1 MRSLRQQEQQ
11 RFLRLNFVLSWRMFF
26 ATERKVS
33 LKGGGAARKVR
44 VYASHPF
51 GSFHVDARI
60 PRLYITHGSMPHNES
75 SSTMFRIGFVLI
87 LLVCLGVIRVSGLGL
102 RSAPRDAAAPS
113 AEASRTPSSLAQAI
127 EHIQTGIDVLEQQNF
142 APLRGK
148 RVGLVTN
155 QTGVDSQGRRTIDV
169 LAHADGVKLVAL
181 FSPEHGI
188 AGQLDTANVANA
200 TDAATGLKILS
211 LYGATRRPTDEMF
224 QGLDAL
230 VFDIQGAGVRF
241 YTFITTMGYCMEA
254 AAKHKIPFFVLD
266 RPDPLG
272 GEKIQGPML
281 DPSRISFVGYF
292 RLPVIYG
299 MTFGELAQMF
309 NAENKLSLELHV
321 VAMKNWRRS
330 QTFDQTGLTW
340 IPPSP
345 NLRTLNE
352 AFLYP
357 GVEILQP
364 AGVSVGRGTD
374 APFEQFGAPW
384 IRSDVLLNSL
394 NAKQVPGVRFTAASF
409 TPNGG
414 LYKGEACA
422 GVKLEITD
430 GATFDSMRTGLEIA
444 DSLHRLNPERFEV
457 TKLMDLLGSQTTVD
471 AVIAFQPPVGIIAS
485 WADDLAQFRTLRAKY
500 LLYN

>member
-1 MRSLRQQEQQ
+1 
-11 RFLRLNFVLSWRMFF
+11 
-26 ATERKVS
+26 
-33 LKGGGAARKVR
+33 
-44 VYASHPF
+44 
-51 GSFHVDARI
+51 
-60 PRLYITHGSMPHNES
+60 MPHNES
-75 SSTMFRIGFVLI
+75 SPIMFRIGFFLI
-87 LLVCLGVIRVSGLGL
+87 LLALIGVTGVGRLVLGPTHG
-102 RSAPRDAAAPS
+102 D
-113 AEASRTPSSLAQAI
+113 SRPAVPAQAA
-127 EHIQTGIDVLEQQNF
+127 EHTKTGIDVLEEQNF

-148 RVGLVTN
+148 RIGLISN

-169 LAHADGVKLVAL
+169 LAHAPGVKLIAL

-188 AGQLDTANVANA
+188 AGKLDTATIGNA
-200 TDAATGLKILS
+200 TDAVTGLKIYS
-211 LYGATRRPTDEMF
+211 LYGDTRRPTDQML

-254 AAKHKIPFFVLD
+254 AAKHKISFFVLD

-272 GEKIQGPML
+272 GEKIEGPML

-292 RLPVIYG
+292 RLPVVYA
-299 MTFGELAQMF
+299 MTLGELARMF
-309 NAENKLSLELHV
+309 STENKMGLDLHV
-321 VAMKNWRRS
+321 IAMKNWRRS
-330 QTFDQTGLTW
+330 QTYDETGLAW

-374 APFEQFGAPW
+374 APFEQLGAPW
-384 IRSDVLLNSL
+384 IHSDVLLNSL
-394 NAKQVPGVRFTAASF
+394 NSRQIPGVSFAAASF
-409 TPNGG
+409 TPSDG

-430 GATFDSMRTGLEIA
+430 RGVFDSIRVGLEIA
-444 DSLHRLNPERFEV
+444 DAIHRLYPERFQV
-457 TKLMDLLGSQTTVD
+457 TKLMDLLASQTTVD
-471 AVIAFQPPVGIIAS
+471 ALIAYQPPGSIIAS
-485 WADDLAQFRTLRAKY
+485 WADDLAQFRAERAKY
-500 LLYN
+500 LIYE

>member
-1 MRSLRQQEQQ
+1 MRNLQQLDQQRQQV
-11 RFLRLNFVLSWRMFF
+11 LRRSSVLSWRRFF
-26 ATERKVS
+26 ATGRRVS
-33 LKGGGAARKVR
+33 LKGAGAARKVR

-51 GSFHVDARI
+51 GTFHVDARI
-60 PRLYITHGSMPHNES
+60 PRLYITHGRMAHNES
-75 SSTMFRIGFVLI
+75 SSIMFRIGFVPI
-87 LLVCLGVIRVSGLGL
+87 LLVSACIVVIGTVAL
-102 RSAPRDAAAPS
+102 RPAPRDS
-113 AEASRTPSSLAQAI
+113 AVSTSPPAQTAERTL
-127 EHIQTGIDVLEQQNF
+127 TGIDVLEEQNF

-148 RVGLVTN
+148 RVGLITN

-169 LAHADGVKLVAL
+169 LAHADGLKLVAL

-188 AGQLDTANVANA
+188 TGQLDTANVANA
-200 TDAATGLKILS
+200 TDGATGLKIYS
-211 LYGATRRPTDEMF
+211 LYGDTRRPSDQML

-241 YTFITTMGYCMEA
+241 YTFITTMGYCMEV
-254 AAKHKIPFFVLD
+254 AAKHKIEFFVLD

-299 MTFGELAQMF
+299 MTFGELAKMF
-309 NAENKLSLELHV
+309 NAENNLSLDLHV
-321 VAMKNWRRS
+321 IAMKNWRRS
-330 QTFDQTGLTW
+330 ETFDQTGLTW

-352 AFLYP
+352 ASLYP
-357 GVEILQP
+357 GIEILQA
-364 AGVSVGRGTD
+364 AGISVGRGTD
-374 APFEQFGAPW
+374 APFEQLGAPW
-384 IRSDVLLNSL
+384 IHSDVLLNSL
-394 NAKQVPGVRFTAASF
+394 NAKQVPGMRFSAASF
-409 TPNGG
+409 TPSDG
-414 LYKGEACA
+414 LYKGEACG

-430 GATFDSMRTGLEIA
+430 RAAFNSVRSGLEIA
-444 DSLHRLNPERFEV
+444 DSLHRLYPERFQI
-457 TKLMDLLGSQTTVD
+457 TKLMDLLASQTTVD
-471 AVIAFQPPVGIIAS
+471 ALIAYQPPAAIVAS

>member
-1 MRSLRQQEQQ
+1 
-11 RFLRLNFVLSWRMFF
+11 
-26 ATERKVS
+26 
-33 LKGGGAARKVR
+33 
-44 VYASHPF
+44 
-51 GSFHVDARI
+51 
-60 PRLYITHGSMPHNES
+60 MPHNES
-75 SSTMFRIGFVLI
+75 SPIMFRIGFVVI
-87 LLVCLGVIRVSGLGL
+87 LLVFGAVIDVSSVAT
-102 RSAPRDAAAPS
+102 RATHSD
-113 AEASRTPSSLAQAI
+113 SSPATLAQSVD
-127 EHIQTGIDVLEQQNF
+127 HTKTGIDVLEEQNF

-148 RVGLVTN
+148 RVGLITN
-155 QTGVDSQGRRTIDV
+155 QTGVDAQGRRTIDV

-200 TDAATGLKILS
+200 TDAATGLKIFS
-211 LYGATRRPTDEMF
+211 LYGDTRRPTDQML

-272 GEKIQGPML
+272 GEKIEGPML

-292 RLPVIYG
+292 RLPVVYA
-299 MTFGELAQMF
+299 MTLGELAQMF
-309 NAENKLSLELHV
+309 NAENKLGLDLHV
-321 VAMKNWRRS
+321 IAMKNWRRS

-357 GVEILQP
+357 GVEILQA

-374 APFEQFGAPW
+374 APFEQLGAPW
-384 IRSDVLLNSL
+384 IHSDVLLNSL
-394 NAKQVPGVRFTAASF
+394 TPRQVPGVTFAAASF
-409 TPNGG
+409 TPNDG

-422 GVKLEITD
+422 GVKLTITD
-430 GATFDSMRTGLEIA
+430 REAFDSIRTGLEIA
-444 DSLHRLNPERFEV
+444 DALHRLYPERFEV
-457 TKLMDLLGSQTTVD
+457 TKLMDLLASQTTVD
-471 AVIAFQPPVGIIAS
+471 ALIAYQAPASIIVS
-485 WADDLAQFRTLRAKY
+485 WDSDLAEFRALRAKY

>member
-1 MRSLRQQEQQ
+1 M
-11 RFLRLNFVLSWRMFF
+11 V
-26 ATERKVS
+26 
-33 LKGGGAARKVR
+33 
-44 VYASHPF
+44 
-51 GSFHVDARI
+51 
-60 PRLYITHGSMPHNES
+60 HNES
-75 SSTMFRIGFVLI
+75 SPTMFRIGFVLI
-87 LLVCLGVIRVSGLGL
+87 VLVFAGAIGV
-102 RSAPRDAAAPS
+102 
-113 AEASRTPSSLAQAI
+113 SSLALRPVPRDSASPAPPRAAV
-127 EHIQTGIDVLEQQNF
+127 HTKSGIDILEEQNF
-142 APLRGK
+142 AALRGE
-148 RVGLVTN
+148 RVGLITN

-188 AGQLDTANVANA
+188 AGQLDAKVGND
-200 TDAATGLKILS
+200 TDSATGLQIFS
-211 LYGATRRPTDEMF
+211 LYGDTRRPSDQML

-299 MTFGELAQMF
+299 MTLGELARMF
-309 NAENKLSLELHV
+309 NDENKLSLDLHV
-321 VAMKNWRRS
+321 VAMKNWRRN

-352 AFLYP
+352 AILYP
-357 GVEILQP
+357 GIEILQP

-374 APFEQFGAPW
+374 APFEQLGAPW
-384 IRSDVLLNSL
+384 IHSDVLLNSL
-394 NAKQVPGVRFTAASF
+394 TPRQIPGVSFAAASF
-409 TPNGG
+409 TPSDG

-422 GVKLEITD
+422 GVKLTITD
-430 GATFDSMRTGLEIA
+430 RDAFDSIRTGLEIA
-444 DSLHRLNPERFEV
+444 DALHRLYPERFQV
-457 TKLMDLLGSQTTVD
+457 TKLMDLLASQNTLD
-471 AVIAFQPPVGIIAS
+471 ALIQYQAPSTIIAS
-485 WADDLAQFRTLRAKY
+485 WDSDLAEFRVLRAKY
-500 LLYN
+500 LLYE

>member
-1 MRSLRQQEQQ
+1 MRNSQQHQQ
-11 RFLRLNFVLSWRMFF
+11 RFLRLSWVLSWRKLF
-26 ATERKVS
+26 ATGRRVS
-33 LKGGGAARKVR
+33 LKGAGAARKVR

-51 GSFHVDARI
+51 GTFHVDARI

-87 LLVCLGVIRVSGLGL
+87 LLVCVGVIGVSSLAL
-102 RSAPRDAAAPS
+102 RPARRDAAPQASPAPLS
-113 AEASRTPSSLAQAI
+113 PAQAA
-127 EHIQTGIDVLEQQNF
+127 EHTQTGIDVLEQQNF

-148 RVGLVTN
+148 RVGLITN
-155 QTGVDSQGRRTIDV
+155 QTGVDSQGRRTIDA
-169 LAHADGVKLVAL
+169 LAHAGGVKVVAL

-188 AGQLDTANVANA
+188 AGQLDTADVANA
-200 TDAATGLKILS
+200 TDAATGLKIFS
-211 LYGATRRPTDEMF
+211 LYGDTRRPTDSML

-254 AAKHKIPFFVLD
+254 AAQHKISFFVLD

-272 GEKIQGPML
+272 GDKIQGPML

-299 MTFGELAQMF
+299 MTFGELAKMF
-309 NAENKLSLELHV
+309 NAENNLSLDLHV
-321 VAMKNWRRS
+321 IAMKNWRRS

-374 APFEQFGAPW
+374 TPFEQLGAPW
-384 IRSDVLLNSL
+384 IHADVLLNSL
-394 NAKQVPGVRFTAASF
+394 NSKQLPGVRFTAAGF
-409 TPNGG
+409 TPNDG

-422 GVKLEITD
+422 GVRIEITD
-430 GATFDSMRTGLEIA
+430 GAAFDSMRTGLEIA
-444 DSLHRLNPERFEV
+444 DSLHRLYPERFEV
-457 TKLMDLLGSQTTVD
+457 TKLMDLLASQSTLNGL
-471 AVIAFQPPVGIIAS
+471 IAYQPPAAIIGS

>member
-1 MRSLRQQEQQ
+1 MQDLRLQDQQP
-11 RFLRLNFVLSWRMFF
+11 RFLRLSSVLSWRMFF
-26 ATERKVS
+26 ATGRRVS
-33 LKGGGAARKVR
+33 LKEAGAARKVR
-44 VYASHPF
+44 PYASHAF
-51 GSFHVDARI
+51 GAFHVDARI
-60 PRLYITHGSMPHNES
+60 PRLYITYGMTPHNDS
-75 SSTMFRIGFVLI
+75 SSTMFRIGFILI
-87 LLVCLGVIRVSGLGL
+87 SLTFVGVVGVTSLAL
-102 RSAPRDAAAPS
+102 RPAPRDSAPL
-113 AEASRTPSSLAQAI
+113 ASPTPSSPVQAA
-127 EHIQTGIDVLEQQNF
+127 EQTQTGIDVLEQQNF

-148 RVGLVTN
+148 RVGLITN

-200 TDAATGLKILS
+200 TDAATGLKIFS
-211 LYGATRRPTDEMF
+211 LYGDTRHPTDQML

-254 AAKHKIPFFVLD
+254 AAQHKISFFVLD

-299 MTFGELAQMF
+299 MTFGELAKMF
-309 NAENKLSLELHV
+309 NAENNLSLDLHV
-321 VAMKNWRRS
+321 IAMKNWRRG

-352 AFLYP
+352 VFLYP

-374 APFEQFGAPW
+374 APFEQLGAPW
-384 IRSDVLLNSL
+384 VHADVLLNSL

-409 TPNGG
+409 TPSDG
-414 LYKGEACA
+414 LYKGGACA
-422 GVKLEITD
+422 GVRIEITD
-430 GATFDSMRTGLEIA
+430 GTAFDSIRTGLEIA

-457 TKLMDLLGSQTTVD
+457 TKLMDLLASQTTVD
-471 AVIAFQPPVGIIAS
+471 GLIAYQPAAGIIAS
-485 WADDLAQFRTLRAKY
+485 WADDLAQFSALRAKY

>member
-1 MRSLRQQEQQ
+1 MQDLRLQDQQP
-11 RFLRLNFVLSWRMFF
+11 RFLRLSSVLSWRMFF
-26 ATERKVS
+26 ATGRRVS
-33 LKGGGAARKVR
+33 LKEAGAARKVR
-44 VYASHPF
+44 PYASHPF
-51 GSFHVDARI
+51 GAFHVDARI
-60 PRLYITHGSMPHNES
+60 PRLYITYGMTPHNDS
-75 SSTMFRIGFVLI
+75 SSTMFRIGFILI
-87 LLVCLGVIRVSGLGL
+87 SLTFVGVVGVTSLAL
-102 RSAPRDAAAPS
+102 RPAPRDSAPL
-113 AEASRTPSSLAQAI
+113 ASPTPSSPVQAA
-127 EHIQTGIDVLEQQNF
+127 EQTQTGIDVLEQQNF

-148 RVGLVTN
+148 RVGLITN

-200 TDAATGLKILS
+200 TDAATGLKIFS
-211 LYGATRRPTDEMF
+211 LYGDTRHPTDLML

-254 AAKHKIPFFVLD
+254 AAQHKISFFVLD

-299 MTFGELAQMF
+299 MTFGELAKMF
-309 NAENKLSLELHV
+309 NAENNLSLDLHV
-321 VAMKNWRRS
+321 IAMKNWRRG

-352 AFLYP
+352 VFLYP

-374 APFEQFGAPW
+374 APFEQLGAPW
-384 IRSDVLLNSL
+384 VHADVLLNSL

-409 TPNGG
+409 TPSDG

-422 GVKLEITD
+422 GVRIEITD
-430 GATFDSMRTGLEIA
+430 GTAFDSIRTGLEIA

-457 TKLMDLLGSQTTVD
+457 TKLMDLLASQTTVD
-471 AVIAFQPPVGIIAS
+471 GLIAYQPAAGIIAS
-485 WADDLAQFRTLRAKY
+485 WADDLAQFSALRAKY